1 MPDKRALKCTMVI
14 KCSNCC
20 GNTPLL
26 VASKEGKYEVVDL
39 LVSKYKAE
47 LSACNNADNTCL
59 HLAALYGHTAVF
71 ELLV

>member
-1 MPDKRALKCTMVI
+1 MHNAYKVLKLLWKYTT
-14 KCSNCC
+14 SC
-20 GNTPLL
+20 GIQRR
-26 VASKEGKYEVVDL
+26 KYEVVDL

-71 ELLV
+71 ELLA